1 MKIPIY
7 QIDSFTKTLF
17 GGNPAA
23 ICHLPYWLSDQTLQ
37 NIAIENNLAETGFFV
52 EKDDQYEIRWFMP
65 HAEIDLCGHATLAAA
80 YEIFNYLDKT
90 LTKVSF
96 SSLSGILSATKEKNG
111 AITLDFPSRPPH
123 PVPVPQ
129 QVLDAFKAKPLATF
143 AARDLIVVL
152 DSEEDVL
159 NEDPDI
165 KSLKGLDYV
174 CVAITAKGTTADF
187 VSRIFDAEADMP
199 EDPVTGS
206 THATLVPYWAGVLG
220 KTDLHAVQ
228 LSKRRGAIAC
238 RLVGDRVFMTGFAVP
253 YLSGFIEV

>member
-7 QIDSFTKTLF
+7 QIDSFTKKLF

-23 ICHLPYWLSDQTLQ
+23 ICHLPYWLSDETLQ

-52 EKDDQYEIRWFMP
+52 EKDGKYEIRWFMP

-80 YEIFNYLDKT
+80 YVIFNYLDTT

-96 SSLSGILSATKEKNG
+96 SSLSGILSATKEHSG
-111 AITLDFPSRPPH
+111 AITLDFPSWPPKQ
-123 PVPVPQ
+123 VPIPQ
-129 QVLDAFKAKPLATF
+129 QVIEAFQAKPLAAF
-143 AARDLIVVL
+143 AARDLIVVME
-152 DSEEDVL
+152 SEEEVL
-159 NEDPDI
+159 NADPDI
-165 KSLKGLDYV
+165 DLLKGLGYV
-174 CVAITAKGTTADF
+174 CMAITARGTTADF
-187 VSRIFDAEADMP
+187 VSRIFDAEADIP

-206 THATLVPYWAGVLG
+206 THAILVPYWADVLG
-220 KTDLHAVQ
+220 KTELQAVQ
-228 LSKRRGAIAC
+228 LSKRRGEIAC